1 MYKLVIIGTVLA
13 FATAHIH
20 PVNEYIIKQIKE
32 RATTW
37 EPMEIEDNPLHHMT
51 IEQV

>member
-1 MYKLVIIGTVLA
+1 MYKLVVIGTVLA
-13 FATAHIH
+13 MATAHIL

-51 IEQV
+51 IE